1 MSTSSAVPLA
11 RARGR
16 GRTRARLPRLG
27 VLILLGLVAL
37 VFAIPFYWVLLSS
50 VKTVGE
56 LRAIP
61 PTWWPE
67 TFTLDNFPHAW
78 SGKFGRY
85 MINSFVYAGL
95 STVVITFTSSLIGYV
110 LIKDRS

>member
-1 MSTSSAVPLA
+1 MSTSPAVSLPRA

-16 GRTRARLPRLG
+16 ARARLPRLG
-27 VLILLGLVAL
+27 VLILLALVAL

-50 VKTVGE
+50 VKTVAE

-67 TFTLDNFPHAW
+67 TFTLNNFPRAW

-95 STVVITFTSSLIGYV
+95 SMILI
-110 LIKDRS
+110 